1 MAFKLIAFLILHSKP
16 NTVDPIQLQ
25 ALSSVKS
32 DWQSLGRENVGGYG
46 GQAQECIIH
55 PTLSDNELFQMSE
68 SSR

>member
-1 MAFKLIAFLILHSKP
+1 MVFKLIAFLILHSKP

-25 ALSSVKS
+25 ALSSANS
-32 DWQSLGRENVGGYG
+32 DWQSLGRQNVGGYRG
-46 GQAQECIIH
+46 HEQECIIH